1 MSFVSSAGHRSIHRA
16 RLVASGLVAVT
27 IGLAALTGVG
37 EAASTRHPAHA
48 AHAERPLKVT
58 VFSPGTG
65 DVSGTGGAG
74 FIVDLALD
82 AADASGNAILSSS
95 DGYQPFFNDPSSS
108 TFHPGDDPGA
118 PGLVVLLSSTPNKS
132 GTPLQGPDTNLA
144 GLFQL
149 NGVANVGGLA
159 ETWNTWQVGKP
170 LFGTGPA
177 TLTVYAVRGTAPT
190 VVSPDTKPI
199 SNVVRVPFTIAP

>member
-1 MSFVSSAGHRSIHRA
+1 MSFVSSAGQRTIRRA
-16 RLVASGLVAVT
+16 RLVACGLLAVTVSLVA
-27 IGLAALTGVG
+27 LAGVG
-37 EAASTRHPAHA
+37 QAATTRHHVDLM
-48 AHAERPLKVT
+48 HGQRPVKVT
-58 VFSPGTG
+58 VFSPGAG

-74 FIVDLALD
+74 FIVDVALD
-82 AADASGNAILSSS
+82 ATDADGNAILSSS
-95 DGYQPFFNDPSSS
+95 NGYQPFFNDPTSS
-108 TFHPGDDPGA
+108 TFHPGADPGA
-118 PGLVVLLSSTPNKS
+118 PGLVVLLSSTPTKP

-149 NGVANVGGLA
+149 NGVAKVGGLA

-170 LFGTGPA
+170 LFGTGHA
-177 TLTVYAVRGTAPT
+177 TLTAYVLRGTAPT

>member
-1 MSFVSSAGHRSIHRA
+1 MSLISSAGHRTMRRA
-16 RLVASGLVAVT
+16 RLLASGLLAVT
-27 IGLAALTGVG
+27 VSMVALAGVG
-37 EAASTRHPAHA
+37 QAAITRHHAHPVQA
-48 AHAERPLKVT
+48 QQPVKVT
-58 VFSPGTG
+58 VFSPGAG

-82 AADASGNAILSSS
+82 ATNARGNALLSSAN
-95 DGYQPFFNDPSSS
+95 GYQPFFNDPTSS
-108 TFHPGDDPGA
+108 TFHPGTDSGA
-118 PGLVVLLSSTPNKS
+118 PGLVVLLSSTANKP

-149 NGVANVGGLA
+149 NGVAKVGGMA

-170 LFGTGPA
+170 LFGTGRS
-177 TLTVYAVRGTAPT
+177 TLTVYDVRGTAPT